1 MRKVSLSIL
10 FIIFCFSLGAQE
22 ILPLRASLYYKEM
35 KKKKI
40 EVISDDYADMDGDN
54 LKEVI
59 LVVKGEKDKQV
70 FLVLKVTDDRK
81 NYQEVIEFKIREA
94 LALEKYE
101 IDDINGDKRQDLLI
115 WTKDDS
121 PDETGRHLTIIAA
134 YGGIFKKIF
143 EGSYY
148 FEKADEA
155 AGSREKIIQW
165 GEIKD
170 GISLVDEDKNG
181 SKEILI
187 PREKRLVYFDHTKPP
202 TTVIYGGLYDVYR
215 YKNGVYVKDENPKV
229 ENFLTPVKIKN
240 IEASSELVERPKKK
254 AKKGEE
260 TEPEVLNPAKWAA
273 DGNIGSAWSPDTSN
287 KKMRQKESIRF
298 EFDGSQ
304 ILKAMVMIPGCME
317 TEDSWGPNNKITSFS
332 IRVSNGTE
340 SQVRRGRFQNVSSPI
355 LGVVESPRA
364 ESYGAFQYMIFFE
377 EGTSTYS
384 VEIIIDGVEE
394 GKKGRRTCISE
405 VMFF

>member
-1 MRKVSLSIL
+1 MKKVLFSVL
-10 FIIFCFSLGAQE
+10 FIVFCLSLDAQGV
-22 ILPLRASLYYKEM
+22 LPLKTTLYYKEM

-40 EVISDDYADMDGDN
+40 EVVSDDYADMDGDD

-59 LVVKGEKDKQV
+59 LVVKSKKGKQA
-70 FLVLKVTDDRK
+70 FLVLKATDDRK

-134 YGGIFKKIF
+134 YGGTFKKIF

-148 FEKADEA
+148 FNKADEA
-155 AGSREKIIQW
+155 TGSQENVIQW

-170 GISLVDEDKNG
+170 GIRLVDEDKNG

-187 PREKRLVYFDHTKPP
+187 PREKRLVYFGHTTPP
-202 TTVIYGGLYDVYR
+202 TTVIYGVLYDIYR
-215 YKNGVYVKDENPKV
+215 YKKGAYVKDENPKV
-229 ENFLTPVKIKN
+229 ENFLTPIKINN
-240 IEASSELVERPKKK
+240 IEASSELVKRPKR
-254 AKKGEE
+254 AKRGGE

-273 DGNIGSAWSPDTSN
+273 DGNIGSAWSPNTSN
-287 KKMRQKESIRF
+287 KKRRQKESIRF

-304 ILKAMVMIPGCME
+304 TLKAMVMIPGCME
-317 TEDSWGPNNKITSFS
+317 TEDSWEPNNKITSFS
-332 IRVSNGTE
+332 IRISNGTE
-340 SQVRRGRFQNVSSPI
+340 SQVRRGKFQDVSSPI

-364 ESYGAFQYMIFFE
+364 ESNGAFQYMIFFE

-384 VEIIIDGVEE
+384 VEIIIDGVEK